1 MDNAAKWFLAG
12 IVVSLV
18 NTALVLA
25 FLGIPGITDRG
36 DDDVR
41 VVEVEGLLAALAET
55 DGKTTAVMT
64 DAGAGMAPAPP
75 VTYVLVQ
82 DEEGN
87 VIVQRTELAQTGAEA
102 SAASGTL
109 QLAEPR
115 FSEVAHPAFM
125 SAHDAVAWVTS
136 RGQFELWRVD
146 LEGRVQGES
155 LDGIDDLGDSTVLDV
170 DVTGDGTLYVLIHD
184 GMFDWRLFRRVT
196 GASWQLIASTELS
209 GWPAAVTALSV
220 ADGGNVYVSASQ
232 PAGLFRIDPPFV
244 RVGDWVPGV
253 GALGIDTAADDSLQL
268 YAAPQGA
275 PAVPTEQI
283 GYYRGGRFGSWQSQY
298 QSCGEAT
305 SDGGESADRPVP
317 QFPRDVAI
325 VDAVTALVVDS
336 LNHVIRLQHEGG
348 AGEVVFGVPCEQGG
362 DGRHLLSPGGA
373 TIDEHGN
380 VFISDS
386 GNNRVVVLARRSE
399 PEVAAV
405 VTTVAA
411 EIDFGL
417 PEACPGE
424 RCDAADRLRPFGVR
438 VPAGETVRFNIN
450 DVSRQVAIYGP
461 GARVGNIDTAIVGGL
476 AGTPG
481 AQRIIMDPNGRVGAS
496 PVLPFGTPAAPTW
509 EWDTTGAVPG
519 TYLVIC
525 TFQPHFD
532 SGMYGW
538 VIVE

>member
-1 MDNAAKWFLAG
+1 MDSAARWFLAG
-12 IVVSLV
+12 ILVALV
-18 NTALVLA
+18 NTGLVLA
-25 FLGIPGITDRG
+25 FIGIPGITDG
-36 DDDVR
+36 DDEVR
-41 VVEVEGLLAALAET
+41 VVEVEGLLAALAEA
-55 DGKTTAVMT
+55 DGEMTAVT
-64 DAGAGMAPAPP
+64 SEVGAGVAPAPP

-87 VIVQRTELAQTGAEA
+87 VIVQRTELAQPGAEA
-102 SAASGTL
+102 SAADGTL
-109 QLAEPR
+109 QLAGPR
-115 FSEVAHPAFM
+115 FAEVSRPTFV
-125 SAHDAVAWVTS
+125 SAHDGVAWVTS

-155 LDGIDDLGDSTVLDV
+155 LDGIVDFGDSTVLDV

-184 GMFDWRLFRRVT
+184 GMFNWRIFRRVT
-196 GASWQLIASTELS
+196 DGGWELIASTGLS
-209 GWPAAVTALSV
+209 GWPADVTALSV
-220 ADGGNVYVSASQ
+220 ADGGNVYISASQ
-232 PAGLFRIDPPFV
+232 PAGLFRIDPPFE
-244 RVGDWVPGV
+244 RVSDWVPGV

-268 YAAPQGA
+268 YAAPQSA
-275 PAVPTEQI
+275 PAVPTEQV

-298 QSCGEAT
+298 ESCGEAT
-305 SDGGESADRPVP
+305 SDGGASGDTPVP

-336 LNHVIRLQHEGG
+336 LNHVIRLQHEGR

-373 TIDEHGN
+373 TIDEQGN

-399 PEVAAV
+399 PEVEAV

-411 EIDFGL
+411 EIEFGL

-424 RCDAADRLRPFGVR
+424 DCDAADRLQPLGAR
-438 VPAGETVRFNIN
+438 VPSGETVRFNIN
-450 DVSRQVAIYGP
+450 AISHQVAIYGP
-461 GARVGNIDTAIVGGL
+461 GTRVGNIDTAIVGGL
-476 AGTPG
+476 VGTPG

-496 PVLPFGTPAAPTW
+496 PALPFETLAAPTW
-509 EWDTTGAVPG
+509 EWDTTRAVPG
-519 TYLVIC
+519 TYLIIC